1 MANEATAASSG
12 TSALGAGAISAG
24 IQAGSSLIGGL
35 VNQAFAKRNAA
46 MQFKN
51 WKKAFDY
58 EAAYNSPK
66 NQLNRLYEAGINPLF
81 DSQFG
86 GQIQGGMSTG
96 SLPESIDAPDLGKSF
111 SDALAAFGLAL
122 QERQTKVEEKRAGL
136 EEIHTQDEHNKAV
149 EEVRVLQ
156 QKQELNEEEK
166 KRLQALTASINAS
179 TKQSWIELKDKML
192 NTQLRMFETFN
203 TARQKDYALKLQ
215 EQSNATDRWNA
226 STNFLNYKM
235 EKDKYDK
242 YYSREIAI
250 DEGRLQNERD
260 RIYNETRKLTHEQFV
275 EWFNKYEK
283 RIGIKTKGIS
293 LSTPTLNTQQATTA
307 ALSILALGEVI
318 ADRMSNTS
326 PYQPAYIQLNEL
338 NNRLRE
344 QAEKMSKPQLPTTLP
359 PWKPYVGSRQ
369 PLQ

>member
-12 TSALGAGAISAG
+12 TSTLGAGAISAG

-35 VNQAFAKRNAA
+35 VNQAFAKRNAR
-46 MQFKN
+46 MQFQN

-66 NQLNRLYEAGINPLF
+66 NQLNRLYEAGINPLY

-179 TKQSWIELKDKML
+179 TKQSWIELKDRML

-203 TARQKDYALKLQ
+203 SARQKDYALKLQ

-226 STNFLNYKM
+226 NTNFLNYKM
-235 EKDKYDK
+235 ERQKYDT
-242 YYSREIAI
+242 YYGRQIAI
-250 DEGRLQNERD
+250 DEGQLDVAKKRL
-260 RIYNETRKLTHEQFV
+260 YNETRKLTHEQFV
-275 EWFNKYEK
+275 DWFEK
-283 RIGIKTKGIS
+283 FRNRIGYQGKGANMS
-293 LSTPTLNTQQATTA
+293 VPLTSNKEA
-307 ALSILALGEVI
+307 AKRAIEALALGEI
-318 ADRMSNTS
+318 LADRMSNTS
-326 PYQPAYIQLNEL
+326 PYSPAYIQLNDMNSKLQKQVED
-338 NNRLRE
+338 
-344 QAEKMSKPQLPTTLP
+344 MSKPQLPTTLP
-359 PWKPYVGSRQ
+359 PWKPYLGSRQ
-369 PLQ
+369 PIQ